1 MKTSCKQEVKVFFQF
16 FGNRAAVL
24 EPTELLNR
32 PDSKLLLFWSFFFCA
47 ALRLLFSNEISQKSK
62 RPAAEAVATIGDLLR
77 CLISRKTVA
86 LINLGS
92 HAKKNPLRIIR
103 MTDFDPVVDG
113 GHSQIVSEESVS
125 ERQMSLLFWYS
136 LFLDLA

>member
-1 MKTSCKQEVKVFFQF
+1 MSENELQARGQGFFQL

-92 HAKKNPLRIIR
+92 HAKKKP
-103 MTDFDPVVDG
+103 
-113 GHSQIVSEESVS
+113 SQNHPNDRFRSGC
-125 ERQMSLLFWYS
+125 
-136 LFLDLA
+136 

>member
-1 MKTSCKQEVKVFFQF
+1 MSENELQARRQGF
-16 FGNRAAVL
+16 FGNRGGCAGAHGAVESVGQQVAPLL
-24 EPTELLNR
+24 E
-32 PDSKLLLFWSFFFCA
+32 FFCA

-92 HAKKNPLRIIR
+92 HAKKKTPLRIIR

-125 ERQMSLLFWYS
+125 ERQMSLLFWSS

>member
-1 MKTSCKQEVKVFFQF
+1 MSENELQARGEGF

-62 RPAAEAVATIGDLLR
+62 RPAAAAVATIGDF
-77 CLISRKTVA
+77 T
-86 LINLGS
+86 
-92 HAKKNPLRIIR
+92 
-103 MTDFDPVVDG
+103 
-113 GHSQIVSEESVS
+113 
-125 ERQMSLLFWYS
+125 QMS
-136 LFLDLA
+136 D